1 MDSENP
7 DRGGEEMNGKM
18 KRVLAMALVAVLV
31 LAMLASI
38 AAPLIG

>member
-7 DRGGEEMNGKM
+7 DRGGEEM
-18 KRVLAMALVAVLV
+18 KRALAMALVAVLV

-38 AAPLIG
+38 VTPLIG